1 MPSIPSLL
9 PTPSTLTPSTLSSLL
24 ALYAPTLASH
34 ASTKRAAEVP
44 SAPDLSAL
52 DLLRYTTIPARVRA
66 RWHDA
71 SAPSNREP
79 KEPEDSEATDP
90 PPDRHGWLEKE
101 ELELLVAWKLT
112 RGHSR
117 PTLPALVRSN
127 APSLV
132 RDTTARAY
140 ALFATTVDADK
151 ADPFPALKVLAG
163 LRGVGPATAS
173 LLLAVGWPGEVPFFA
188 DELLGW
194 VRGRRGALRY
204 DWREY
209 GELWEGVRAVRERV
223 GGGVSAEEV
232 ERGAWV
238 VGVLGRG
245 GGWNPRGGAG
255 GLRMLIHGKYQ
266 QVLTSLL
273 ACRSLTHTALSTE
286 KIQRSTDV
294 LSSLSSFSRSFP
306 QVLCA

>member
-1 MPSIPSLL
+1 M
-9 PTPSTLTPSTLSSLL
+9 
-24 ALYAPTLASH
+24 
-34 ASTKRAAEVP
+34 
-44 SAPDLSAL
+44 
-52 DLLRYTTIPARVRA
+52 
-66 RWHDA
+66 
-71 SAPSNREP
+71 
-79 KEPEDSEATDP
+79 
-90 PPDRHGWLEKE
+90 
-101 ELELLVAWKLT
+101 
-112 RGHSR
+112 
-117 PTLPALVRSN
+117 
-127 APSLV
+127 

-245 GGWNPRGGAG
+245 GGRGEGGGIRVDSGKGGELPVRQAEDAG
-255 GLRMLIHGKYQ
+255 EVMNVEKGRGKRK
-266 QVLTSLL
+266 VEGDSDGME
-273 ACRSLTHTALSTE
+273 RSTE
-286 KIQRSTDV
+286 VPRRQKAKTLKEENIVDGSGPRRSI
-294 LSSLSSFSRSFP
+294 RNK
-306 QVLCA
+306 Q